1 MSGASTTSA
10 GSPVLSVRNLKKYF
24 PIKSGVFG
32 RVIGHVK
39 AVNDVT
45 FDIAPGETFGLVGES
60 GCGKSTTGQVVLRLL
75 SPTSGTVHYNGE
87 SVFDAEDQ
95 RLRRLRKEM
104 QIVFQDPYSAL
115 NPRMTVGAA
124 IREILQ
130 VHGMASGTAAQR
142 KVGEVLSR
150 CGLQPYHADR
160 YPHEFSGGQRQRV
173 VIARAL
179 ALDPKFIVADEPIS
193 ALDVSIQSQIINLLE
208 DLQDEFDLTY
218 LFVSHDLSV
227 VKHIADRVGVMYLG
241 KLVEVADKRTFYANP
256 LHPYSQSLLS
266 AVPVSDPSRR
276 KKRIILKGD
285 VPSPSNP
292 PSGCPF
298 HTRCPYA
305 MEVCTQVE
313 PKLLPT
319 ESGQYVACH
328 LVHPPEAS
336 MQDADSAYA
345 GAAFSGGSSNEMS
358 SNGMSSERSNGATS
372 ETPR

>member
-1 MSGASTTSA
+1 MSEAA
-10 GSPVLSVRNLKKYF
+10 QSPVLSVRNLKKYF

-32 RVIGHVK
+32 RVVGHVK

-60 GCGKSTTGQVVLRLL
+60 GCGKSTTGQVILRLL
-75 SPTSGTVHYNGE
+75 EPTSGTVHYRGE
-87 SVFDAEDQ
+87 DVFGARAE
-95 RLRRLRKEM
+95 RLRALRKEM

-130 VHGMASGTAAQR
+130 THDMAHGAAARR

-179 ALDPKFIVADEPIS
+179 ALDPTFIVADEPIS

-208 DLQDEFDLTY
+208 DLQDEFNLTY

-241 KLVEVADKRTFYANP
+241 KLVEVANKRDFYANP

-266 AVPVSDPSRR
+266 AVPVSDPTHK

-285 VPSPSNP
+285 VPSPANP

-305 MEVCTQVE
+305 MEVCKSVE
-313 PKLLPT
+313 PRLLPT
-319 ESGQYVACH
+319 EAGQHVACH
-328 LVHPPEAS
+328 LVHPPEKSLEADRKESDGVAAS
-336 MQDADSAYA
+336 TA
-345 GAAFSGGSSNEMS
+345 
-358 SNGMSSERSNGATS
+358 
-372 ETPR
+372 